1 MAEPPQTLLPTG
13 LRWLV
18 VLSRVVWWLVLG
30 FWALMLLATMALHWW
45 IVPRVLDWQP
55 QIEAMASKAW
65 GVQLRIG
72 QLASESNDWVPTFVL
87 SDVVLHDAQQQEV
100 LRLPKVRVSLSP
112 ASLLSLKLD
121 QVELEGPS
129 LTVRRDAQG
138 HWQVAGMS
146 LADDGQTDLIDWLL
160 SQPHIQVRQGR
171 LRWVDDMLGQPEV
184 DFASV
189 QLDWRNGL
197 RSHTWQLDLQPPP
210 AWGQPL
216 RVQGDFTQSLF
227 HQRPSDLSTWKGR
240 LYAQLPKMDIAK
252 LSPYLSPWLNMQ
264 SIAGEGWLRAWVD
277 VHHGQWLN
285 PVLDMGLQ
293 QVKLHFKTQSQA
305 MVFHQLSGR
314 LRMQPWLG
322 GLGDELITE
331 QFQVT
336 PAQGEPWRSGKTRL
350 AWRHPSQ
357 PDQPWGVTGEL
368 HVEDAPLTVLA
379 DVAALLPLDD
389 RMRARLNQ
397 AKPQGQVQRLAL
409 QWFEAGSPA
418 FHFKAEGK
426 VQHLQLQSSAAL
438 PNRKPSDDWWPGVQ
452 HAQVNFEFNE
462 LAGKA
467 QLQVADGQVHLVD
480 WLEDPVV
487 PITSLNTSVQ
497 WAWVKDRL
505 QLRLQNTQVA
515 NADAKGSFELLWE
528 EGDQALPLGNLDLQ
542 VQLQRVQANRLHRYL
557 PLDMPARDRHYL
569 RDAITSGWFDK
580 ASLQIKGPLDH
591 FPFNTTGD
599 GVFLVKAPFQQFGF
613 QYVPPPPVTASTKR
627 PVLIWPAVQQAQGE
641 WQINKAQ
648 MQVKSSNA
656 RFGTQ
661 SALQVTQ
668 LEVQVADITQ
678 AQAVVDVNARLK
690 GGLTDA
696 VLTLQSSP
704 LAATV
709 GQWFTPT
716 GVSGQAEHQF
726 RVSVPLAN
734 PDNTRVQG
742 SVNLLGNDLQLQ
754 APVPRL
760 LKARGQVNYTQNSL
774 AINNVRLT
782 VLGGEARLDGALRFD
797 DTAKDLTPSNARLT
811 LQGTIS
817 SDTLRQAPEFNQIAW
832 LASHL
837 QGSTSYTAT
846 LGWRQGQP
854 ELSVVSDL
862 LGMAVDLPSPL
873 DKPAS
878 ASWPMRYETTKVRN
892 ASPRGSAGLQDQ
904 LQFSLGQVLS
914 ARYWRDTSGPSPTV
928 LRGWLQLGATNPAKD
943 MPDGNTVAWQIR
955 QPSLN
960 LDDWQPVLNQ
970 WMGEDNA
977 TQSNSAGRSA
987 LASYMPQRID
997 LQTASLTWSSRSFTQ
1012 TQVLAERQSRQ
1023 WRIQAKAQEFQ
1034 GTADY
1039 RPAQDNAT
1047 AKITAHLQYLIVP
1060 PSVVE
1065 EVEAVMSESP
1075 KDMPAL
1081 DITIDNL
1088 ELRGIALGRAD
1099 VEGFARTNNAG
1110 SREWVL
1116 NKLNLTMPEATFQ
1129 SKGQW
1134 GGAAKSAAKRS
1145 QLEFQLQIQDSGLL
1159 LGRLGYKG
1167 ALKDGKGR
1175 MVGQI
1180 GWQGSPFTPDYHTMS
1195 GQFNVSME
1203 RGQFLKSEPG
1213 VARLLGVLS
1222 LQSLPR
1228 RLLLDFRDV
1237 FSEGFLFDFVR
1248 GDVTIEQGIA
1258 STNNLQMKGV
1268 SAAVLMEG
1276 KADIKNETQD
1286 IKVVVI
1292 PELNAG
1298 TASLVYSAINP
1309 VVGLTTF
1316 LAQYVL
1322 RKPLIKSNTQEF
1334 RVQGTWKDPKVHK
1347 VDATTDSKPGAAESK
1362 P

>member
-1 MAEPPQTLLPTG
+1 
-13 LRWLV
+13 
-18 VLSRVVWWLVLG
+18 
-30 FWALMLLATMALHWW
+30 
-45 IVPRVLDWQP
+45 
-55 QIEAMASKAW
+55 
-65 GVQLRIG
+65 
-72 QLASESNDWVPTFVL
+72 
-87 SDVVLHDAQQQEV
+87 
-100 LRLPKVRVSLSP
+100 
-112 ASLLSLKLD
+112 
-121 QVELEGPS
+121 
-129 LTVRRDAQG
+129 
-138 HWQVAGMS
+138 
-146 LADDGQTDLIDWLL
+146 
-160 SQPHIQVRQGR
+160 
-171 LRWVDDMLGQPEV
+171 
-184 DFASV
+184 
-189 QLDWRNGL
+189 
-197 RSHTWQLDLQPPP
+197 
-210 AWGQPL
+210 
-216 RVQGDFTQSLF
+216 
-227 HQRPSDLSTWKGR
+227 
-240 LYAQLPKMDIAK
+240 
-252 LSPYLSPWLNMQ
+252 
-264 SIAGEGWLRAWVD
+264 
-277 VHHGQWLN
+277 
-285 PVLDMGLQ
+285 
-293 QVKLHFKTQSQA
+293 
-305 MVFHQLSGR
+305 
-314 LRMQPWLG
+314 
-322 GLGDELITE
+322 
-331 QFQVT
+331 
-336 PAQGEPWRSGKTRL
+336 
-350 AWRHPSQ
+350 
-357 PDQPWGVTGEL
+357 
-368 HVEDAPLTVLA
+368 
-379 DVAALLPLDD
+379 
-389 RMRARLNQ
+389 
-397 AKPQGQVQRLAL
+397 
-409 QWFEAGSPA
+409 
-418 FHFKAEGK
+418 
-426 VQHLQLQSSAAL
+426 
-438 PNRKPSDDWWPGVQ
+438 
-452 HAQVNFEFNE
+452 
-462 LAGKA
+462 
-467 QLQVADGQVHLVD
+467 
-480 WLEDPVV
+480 
-487 PITSLNTSVQ
+487 
-497 WAWVKDRL
+497 
-505 QLRLQNTQVA
+505 
-515 NADAKGSFELLWE
+515 
-528 EGDQALPLGNLDLQ
+528 
-542 VQLQRVQANRLHRYL
+542 
-557 PLDMPARDRHYL
+557 
-569 RDAITSGWFDK
+569 
-580 ASLQIKGPLDH
+580 
-591 FPFNTTGD
+591 
-599 GVFLVKAPFQQFGF
+599 
-613 QYVPPPPVTASTKR
+613 
-627 PVLIWPAVQQAQGE
+627 
-641 WQINKAQ
+641 
-648 MQVKSSNA
+648 
-656 RFGTQ
+656 
-661 SALQVTQ
+661 
-668 LEVQVADITQ
+668 
-678 AQAVVDVNARLK
+678 
-690 GGLTDA
+690 
-696 VLTLQSSP
+696 
-704 LAATV
+704 
-709 GQWFTPT
+709 
-716 GVSGQAEHQF
+716 
-726 RVSVPLAN
+726 
-734 PDNTRVQG
+734 
-742 SVNLLGNDLQLQ
+742 
-754 APVPRL
+754 
-760 LKARGQVNYTQNSL
+760 
-774 AINNVRLT
+774 
-782 VLGGEARLDGALRFD
+782 
-797 DTAKDLTPSNARLT
+797 
-811 LQGTIS
+811 
-817 SDTLRQAPEFNQIAW
+817 
-832 LASHL
+832 
-837 QGSTSYTAT
+837 
-846 LGWRQGQP
+846 
-854 ELSVVSDL
+854 
-862 LGMAVDLPSPL
+862 
-873 DKPAS
+873 
-878 ASWPMRYETTKVRN
+878 
-892 ASPRGSAGLQDQ
+892 

-914 ARYWRDTSGPSPTV
+914 ARYWRDTSGRSPTV
-928 LRGWLQLGATNPAKD
+928 LRGWLQLGGTNPAKD
-943 MPDGNTVAWQIR
+943 LPDGNTVAWQIR

-977 TQSNSAGRSA
+977 AQSSSAGRSA

-1088 ELRGIALGRAD
+1088 ELRGIALGRAE